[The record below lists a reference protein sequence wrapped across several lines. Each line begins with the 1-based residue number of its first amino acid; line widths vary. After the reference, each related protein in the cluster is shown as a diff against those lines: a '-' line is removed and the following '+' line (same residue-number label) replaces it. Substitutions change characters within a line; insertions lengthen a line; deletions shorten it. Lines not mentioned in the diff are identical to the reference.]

1 MKISGDWLTRPAT
14 QALCAALQA
23 GGHRVMFVGGC
34 VRNALLGEVVGDL
47 DLATDALP
55 EKVVR
60 LVEAA
65 GFKAIPTGIDHG
77 TVTVLAGGLPHEI
90 TTFRRDVQTDG
101 RHAVVAYSTDVAQDA
116 ARRDFTMNALYA
128 DPSGEVID
136 PLGGLPDLR
145 ARRLRF
151 VGEPAQRI
159 REDYLRILR
168 FFRFSAT
175 YGDPALGMD
184 AEGLAACAELADGID
199 GLSRERIGAE
209 MRKLLS
215 ARDPA
220 PALAS
225 MAASGVLRHVLSGAD
240 PRYVAPLVHLEAG
253 APPHWQRRL
262 VVLGGQDWDNAL
274 RLSRSEQG
282 LMARLRDQVGNA
294 LSPAALG
301 WRLGPEAGADAVL
314 ARAAVLESPLPDDWK
329 ADVARGAA
337 SRFPV
342 TAADLMP
349 ALAGPALGAKLAE
362 LESRWIFGCFVQHTV
377 RDRKIAPA
385 ILLFIWLRVAY
396 S

>member
-1 MKISGDWLTRPAT
+1 MMVSGDWLTRPAT

-23 GGHRVMFVGGC
+23 GSHRVLFVGGC
-34 VRNALLGEVVGDL
+34 VRNALLGELVGDL

-128 DPSGEVID
+128 DPSGEVVD

-151 VGEPAQRI
+151 VGEPSQRI

-262 VVLGGQDWDNAL
+262 VVLGGQDWDSAL

-362 LESRWIFGCFVQHTV
+362 LESRWLASDLRLS
-377 RDRKIAPA
+377 RDD
-385 ILLFIWLRVAY
+385 LLA
-396 S
+396 

>member
-1 MKISGDWLTRPAT
+1 MMVSGDWLTRPAT

-23 GGHRVMFVGGC
+23 GSHRVLFVGGC
-34 VRNALLGEVVGDL
+34 VRNALLGELVGDL

-128 DPSGEVID
+128 DPSGEVVD

-151 VGEPAQRI
+151 VGEPSQRI

-301 WRLGPEAGADAVL
+301 WRLGPDAGADAVL

-362 LESRWIFGCFVQHTV
+362 LESRWLASDLRLS
-377 RDRKIAPA
+377 RDD
-385 ILLFIWLRVAY
+385 LLA
-396 S
+396 

>member
-1 MKISGDWLTRPAT
+1 MMVSGDWLTRPAT

-23 GGHRVMFVGGC
+23 GGHRVFFVGGC

-128 DPSGEVID
+128 DPAGEVID
-136 PLGGLPDLR
+136 PLGGLQDLL

-349 ALAGPALGAKLAE
+349 ALAGPALGEKLAE
-362 LESRWIFGCFVQHTV
+362 LESRWLASDLRLS
-377 RDRKIAPA
+377 RDD
-385 ILLFIWLRVAY
+385 LLA
-396 S
+396 

>member
-1 MKISGDWLTRPAT
+1 MMVSGDWLTRPAT

-23 GGHRVMFVGGC
+23 GGHRVLFVGGC
-34 VRNALLGEVVGDL
+34 VRNALLGEMVGDL

-101 RHAVVAYSTDVAQDA
+101 RHAVVAYSTDLAQDA

-301 WRLGPEAGADAVL
+301 WRLGPDAGADAVL

-362 LESRWIFGCFVQHTV
+362 LESRWLASDLRLS
-377 RDRKIAPA
+377 RDD
-385 ILLFIWLRVAY
+385 LLA
-396 S
+396 

>member
-1 MKISGDWLTRPAT
+1 MMVSGDWLTRPAT

-23 GGHRVMFVGGC
+23 GGHRVFFVGGC
-34 VRNALLGEVVGDL
+34 VRNALLGEMVGDL

-101 RHAVVAYSTDVAQDA
+101 RHAVVAYSTDLAQDA

-301 WRLGPEAGADAVL
+301 WRLGPDAGADAVL
-314 ARAAVLESPLPDDWK
+314 ARAAVLEGPLPDEWK

-362 LESRWIFGCFVQHTV
+362 LESRWLASDLRLS
-377 RDRKIAPA
+377 RDD
-385 ILLFIWLRVAY
+385 LLA
-396 S
+396 

>member
-1 MKISGDWLTRPAT
+1 MMVSGDWLTRPAT

-23 GGHRVMFVGGC
+23 GGHRVLFVGGC
-34 VRNALLGEVVGDL
+34 VRNALLGELVGDL

-168 FFRFSAT
+168 FFRFFAT

-301 WRLGPEAGADAVL
+301 WRLGPDAGADAVL
-314 ARAAVLESPLPDDWK
+314 ARAAVLESPLPDEWK

-349 ALAGPALGAKLAE
+349 GLSGPALGAKLAE
-362 LESRWIFGCFVQHTV
+362 LESHWLASDLRLS
-377 RDRKIAPA
+377 RDD
-385 ILLFIWLRVAY
+385 LLA
-396 S
+396 

>member
-1 MKISGDWLTRPAT
+1 MKITGAWLTNAAT
-14 QALCAALQA
+14 QALCAAVQA
-23 GGHRVMFVGGC
+23 GGFRIFFVGGC
-34 VRNALLGEVVGDL
+34 VRNALLGEAVGDL

-55 EKVVR
+55 DQVMQ
-60 LVEAA
+60 LAEAA

-77 TVTVLAGGLPHEI
+77 TVTVLAKGVSHEI

-101 RHAVVAYSTDVAQDA
+101 RHAAVAYSTDIAQDA

-128 DPSGEVID
+128 DPSGNVVD
-136 PLGGLPDLR
+136 PLGGLPDLL

-151 VGEPAQRI
+151 VGDPALRI

-175 YGDPALGMD
+175 YGDPALGVEAD
-184 AEGLAACAELADGID
+184 ALAACAQLADGID
-199 GLSRERIGAE
+199 TLSRERIGAE

-225 MAASGVLRHVLSGAD
+225 MAAAGILRHILTGAD
-240 PRYVAPLVHLEAG
+240 PRCLAALVHLEG
-253 APPHWQRRL
+253 DLPSRWQRRL
-262 VVLGGQDWDNAL
+262 VVLGGQDWGDAL
-274 RLSRSEQG
+274 RLSRAEQA
-282 LMARLRDQVGNA
+282 LMMRLRDQIGTS

-301 WRLGPEAGADAVL
+301 WKLGIDAGADAVL
-314 ARAAVLESPLPDDWK
+314 SRAALLESPLPRLWQK
-329 ADVARGAA
+329 DVARGAE

-349 ALAGPALGAKLAE
+349 LWNGPALGAKLAQ
-362 LESRWIFGCFVQHTV
+362 LESLWLASDLRLSRHE
-377 RDRKIAPA
+377 
-385 ILLFIWLRVAY
+385 LLA
-396 S
+396 

>member
-1 MKISGDWLTRPAT
+1 MMVSGDWLTRPAT

-23 GGHRVMFVGGC
+23 GGHRVLFVGGC
-34 VRNALLGEVVGDL
+34 VRNALLGEMVGDL

-65 GFKAIPTGIDHG
+65 GFRAIPTGIDHG

-101 RHAVVAYSTDVAQDA
+101 RHAVVAYSTDLAQDA

-301 WRLGPEAGADAVL
+301 WRLGLDAGADAVL

-349 ALAGPALGAKLAE
+349 ALAGPALGATLAE
-362 LESRWIFGCFVQHTV
+362 LESRWLASDLRLS
-377 RDRKIAPA
+377 RDD
-385 ILLFIWLRVAY
+385 LLA
-396 S
+396 

>member
-1 MKISGDWLTRPAT
+1 MMVSGDWLTRPAT

-23 GGHRVMFVGGC
+23 GGHRVFFVGGC
-34 VRNALLGEVVGDL
+34 VRNALLGEMVGDL

-60 LVEAA
+60 FVEAA

-128 DPSGEVID
+128 DPAGEVVD

-301 WRLGPEAGADAVL
+301 WRLGLEAGADAVL
-314 ARAAVLESPLPDDWK
+314 ARAAVLESLLPDDWK

-362 LESRWIFGCFVQHTV
+362 LESRWLASDLRLS
-377 RDRKIAPA
+377 RDD
-385 ILLFIWLRVAY
+385 LLA
-396 S
+396 

>member
-1 MKISGDWLTRPAT
+1 MMVSGDWLTRPAT

-23 GGHRVMFVGGC
+23 GGHRVFFVGGC
-34 VRNALLGEVVGDL
+34 VRNALLGELVGDL

-101 RHAVVAYSTDVAQDA
+101 RHAVVAYSADLAQDA

-168 FFRFSAT
+168 FFRFFAT

-282 LMARLRDQVGNA
+282 LMARLRDQLGNT

-301 WRLGPEAGADAVL
+301 WRLGPDAGADAVL

-349 ALAGPALGAKLAE
+349 ALAGPALGEKLAQ
-362 LESRWIFGCFVQHTV
+362 LESLWLASDLCLTRE
-377 RDRKIAPA
+377 D
-385 ILLFIWLRVAY
+385 LLA
-396 S
+396 

>member
-1 MKISGDWLTRPAT
+1 MMVSGDWLTRPAT

-23 GGHRVMFVGGC
+23 GGHRVFFVGGC
-34 VRNALLGEVVGDL
+34 VRNALLGEMVGDL

-101 RHAVVAYSTDVAQDA
+101 RHAVVAYSTDLAQDA

-301 WRLGPEAGADAVL
+301 WRLGPDAGADAVL

-362 LESRWIFGCFVQHTV
+362 LESRWLASDLRLS
-377 RDRKIAPA
+377 RDD
-385 ILLFIWLRVAY
+385 LLA
-396 S
+396 